1 MPARA
6 GQPDLFTR
14 RVRRP
19 PPAPEFSIHVMVADV
34 LDRWA
39 SPGWRFTHF
48 PSGELRNKITAARL
62 QRMGLN
68 PGWPDFILL
77 SPAALAHFLELKR
90 RGREALRRS
99 GRFRRL
105 VLRARLSVRDDRRFR
120 RRAGDAQAWGAVRG
134 SVHA

>member
-14 RVRRP
+14 RVRRA

-62 QRMGLN
+62 KRMGLK

-77 SPAALAHFLELKR
+77 SPDALAHFLELKR
-90 RGREALRRS
+90 RGRKLSGDQDGFADWCAAHGYPFAMTDDFGVALAT
-99 GRFRRL
+99 L
-105 VLRARLSVRDDRRFR
+105 KT
-120 RRAGDAQAWGAVRG
+120 WGAVRG

>member
-1 MPARA
+1 
-6 GQPDLFTR
+6 
-14 RVRRP
+14 
-19 PPAPEFSIHVMVADV
+19 V

-62 QRMGLN
+62 KRMGLK

-90 RGREALRRS
+90 RGRKLSDDQDDFADWCAAHGYPFEWTDNFDKALAILKHWGALR
-99 GRFRRL
+99 
-105 VLRARLSVRDDRRFR
+105 VSVS
-120 RRAGDAQAWGAVRG
+120 A
-134 SVHA
+134 